1 MFVLNDAGRVVPQV
15 RSIVI
20 QFVPNRPRT
29 RRPRPWHVLG
39 LAETPQGVRVPGE
52 KCYFG
57 WGCCGKNKVALQK
70 SEENSIF
77 AG

>member
-29 RRPRPWHVLG
+29 RRPRPWYVLG
-39 LAETPQGVRVPGE
+39 LAETPQVIRIQGE
-52 KCYFG
+52 KWHLGSGCY
-57 WGCCGKNKVALQK
+57 GKIEVALQK